1 MLQSPVTAKQAAC
14 DRLLGYERNL
24 GWLDVSP
31 TSPRMQIDAG
41 STPPKHEVQSLPLRC

>member
-1 MLQSPVTAKQAAC
+1 MLRSPGTAKQAAC

-24 GWLDVSP
+24 GWLDVYP

-41 STPPKHEVQSLPLRC
+41 STPSKHELQAYR